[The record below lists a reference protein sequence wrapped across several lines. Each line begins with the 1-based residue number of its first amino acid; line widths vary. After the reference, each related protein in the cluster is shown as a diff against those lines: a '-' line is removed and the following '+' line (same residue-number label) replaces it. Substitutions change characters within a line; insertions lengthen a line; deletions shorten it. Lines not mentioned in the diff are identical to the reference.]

1 MENLSEL
8 QLVEDAKR
16 GEEQAF
22 EALYQKHRRW
32 VYSLCLRM
40 SRSPDE
46 AEDLTQDAFLQL
58 FRRISTFR
66 SEASFSTWFHR
77 LVINTA
83 LMHLRKKSLVSKRFE
98 SWERDDRDTR
108 HEDFG
113 AEDRTLR
120 SVVDRISLGKAMSQ
134 LPENYRTV
142 VVLHDVEG
150 YRHEEIVRPGNSSV
164 GTSKSQLHRARARL
178 RRLLTTEAAGVTRTP
193 TTASPAGAR

>member
-1 MENLSEL
+1 MECLSEV

-16 GEEQAF
+16 GEERAF

-40 SRSPDE
+40 SRNSTE

-83 LMHLRKKSLVSKRFE
+83 LMHLRKKSLDGKRFE
-98 SWERDDRDTR
+98 GRDREDRNSVDRDY
-108 HEDFG
+108 G
-113 AEDRTLR
+113 AEDRMLR
-120 SVVDRISLGKAMSQ
+120 SVLDRISIDRAMSQ
-134 LPENYRTV
+134 LPEHYRTV
-142 VVLHDVEG
+142 VLLHDVEG
-150 YRHEEIVRPGNSSV
+150 YRHEEIVRSGKGSV
-164 GTSKSQLHRARARL
+164 GTSKSQLHRARAML
-178 RRLLTTEAAGVTRTP
+178 RRLLTAEAARVIRTS
-193 TTASPAGAR
+193 TTASHAEAG